1 MTSASR
7 DRSLPRVVMR
17 CSARRRPKA
26 SLPLAAGRYRDDPV
40 GERTLACGYTS
51 AMNRILLIVAV
62 ALFAIAALS
71 AFSDDFSVNELGFL
85 GLGLAAWAAAP
96 LVATVPVGGRRRY
109 ARR

>member
-7 DRSLPRVVMR
+7 DRSTCRRVMR

-26 SLPLAAGRYRDDPV
+26 SLPLAA
-40 GERTLACGYTS
+40 RTLPRERPDPDGYS
-51 AMNRILLIVAV
+51 SDMNRILLIVAV

-71 AFSDDFSVNELGFL
+71 AFLDDVNVNETGFL
-85 GLGLAAWAAAP
+85 ALGLAVWAAAP
-96 LVATVPVGGRRRY
+96 LAAAVPVGGGRRRY

>member
-7 DRSLPRVVMR
+7 DRSLRRVVMR

-26 SLPLAAGRYRDDPV
+26 SLPLAAGRYRGRSS
-40 GERTLACGYTS
+40 GERTLGRGYTS
-51 AMNRILLIVAV
+51 GMNRILLLVAV

-96 LVATVPVGGRRRY
+96 LVATVPIGGPRRY
-109 ARR
+109 APR